1 MIKKSGI
8 TPGRRVP
15 RGQNRVKP
23 VYLPR
28 GHLGESLEPSISL
41 LGRREDE
48 KNVEKFSSI
57 NLGVRR

>member
-15 RGQNRVKP
+15 QGHNRVKP

>member
-8 TPGRRVP
+8 TPGRRVQ
-15 RGQNRVKP
+15 RGQNPVKY

-28 GHLGESLEPSISL
+28 GHHGESLEPSISL

-48 KNVEKFSSI
+48 KNVENFSSI